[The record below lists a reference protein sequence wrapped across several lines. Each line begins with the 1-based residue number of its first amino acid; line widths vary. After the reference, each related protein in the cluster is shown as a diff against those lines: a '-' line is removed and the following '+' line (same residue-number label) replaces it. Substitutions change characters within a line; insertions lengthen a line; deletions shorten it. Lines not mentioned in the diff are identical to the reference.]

1 MNCLENVVVGLDGC
15 PGGWIACLWK
25 QPDDMRFHF
34 VKEPGRLFEFG
45 DSPLIIGIDIP
56 IGLVEGR
63 RDCDNLA
70 RQLLGKRRSS
80 VFPAP
85 DQRLL
90 LVQEYEEANRLNRQ
104 WHGKGLSKQTF
115 NLLPK
120 IREVDSFARLGLSPV
135 FEVHPELAFAQ
146 MAGAPLV
153 HYKKKPEGFEE
164 RRSLLLHQMP
174 GVQLP
179 ERSSIGP
186 AKPDDWIDAAAVA
199 WTARRIHEGIAR
211 KVPDRQIY
219 DQHGLLMAIH
229 F

>member
-1 MNCLENVVVGLDGC
+1 MDNLENAVVGLDGC

-25 QPDDMRFHF
+25 EPDDMRIHF
-34 VKEPGRLFEFG
+34 VKDPGILFEFG
-45 DSPLIIGIDIP
+45 DFPLLIGIDIP
-56 IGLVEGR
+56 IGLAEGP
-63 RDCDNLA
+63 RDCDSLA

-85 DQRLL
+85 DRRLL
-90 LVQEYEEANRLNRQ
+90 QVQEYQEANRLNRQ
-104 WHGKGLSKQTF
+104 WHGKGLSKQTY

-120 IREVDSFARLGLSPV
+120 IREVDSFARLGLSPL

-146 MAGAPLV
+146 MAGAPMV
-153 HYKKKPEGFEE
+153 HPKRTPEGFEE
-164 RRSLLLHQMP
+164 RRGLLLQHLP

-179 ERSSIGP
+179 ERSSMGP

-199 WTARRIHEGIAR
+199 WTARRIHEGIASR
-211 KVPDRQIY
+211 VPGQETY

>member
-1 MNCLENVVVGLDGC
+1 MNSLENVVVGLDGC
-15 PGGWIACLWK
+15 PGGWIACLWRE
-25 QPDDMRFHF
+25 PDDMRFCF

-120 IREVDSFARLGLSPV
+120 ISEVDTFACLRLSPV

-146 MAGAPLV
+146 MAGAPMV
-153 HYKKKPEGFEE
+153 HSKRKPEGFEE
-164 RRSLLLHQMP
+164 RRTLLLQHVP

-179 ERSSIGP
+179 QRSSMGP

-199 WTARRIHEGIAR
+199 WTARRIHEGKAS
-211 KVPDRQIY
+211 KVPRQEMH